1 MLRQG
6 PSSRGQALAP
16 CTDAVLVGGV
26 TLAVFLP
33 GLFGDFLAWDDD
45 RNFLD
50 NPAYR
55 GLGPSRLA
63 WMFTTFHMGHYKPL
77 TWLTHGADYALWGME
92 PLGAHLTSLL
102 LHAAAAMAVL
112 LLARRLLRAAL
123 PLTTGDPAV
132 RFGAVGAAL
141 LFSLHPLRVE
151 PVTWITGR
159 ADVLAGLLALLCL
172 LAYLR
177 AHDPTVAADR
187 RGMRWYWASV
197 LLFAMA
203 LLAKA
208 MVLTLP
214 VVLLIVDIYPLRR
227 LDTRSGAAAR
237 VVWLE
242 KVPFL
247 GLGVLAGAVA
257 LLARLDFG
265 SMLELSEVGVLERAG
280 AVAYGLAFY
289 LWKTIVPAHLSPL
302 YEFAA
307 VMRGGSW
314 PFIMS
319 AAFVTALSVL
329 AAGWRRRWPWLAAV
343 WASFVVT
350 LLPVSGIL
358 QNGPQI
364 TADRYSYLACL
375 GWTLLAGAA
384 LSRGAEAWRSRT
396 SPRWVPASGVAITLI
411 AVVTLGALSAWQT
424 LVWQDT
430 LTLWTRAVELQPASA
445 VSQSGLGMALLAEG
459 EPAAAARHFE
469 EALRLAPAFAEARM
483 GLAFARALAGRDE
496 EAVAHAR
503 EAVSRSR
510 GDARFRVVLAEI
522 LNRQGRHVEALA
534 ALEEAMRLEPRSP
547 TVRFASAVTLAEL
560 GRPESALAALE
571 EGRRLARAVGLG
583 ERDGDRV
590 AALVFTP
597 FDPPRAAA
605 AWQRYLAA
613 MSEIRHP
620 TPQEARAIFRGLVA
634 LDALRDRAARP

>member
-1 MLRQG
+1 
-6 PSSRGQALAP
+6 
-16 CTDAVLVGGV
+16 VLVGGV

-45 RNFLD
+45 RNFLG

-55 GLGPSRLA
+55 GLGASRIA

-77 TWLTHGADYALWGME
+77 TWLTHGLDYTLWGME
-92 PLGAHLTSLL
+92 PFGAHLTSIV
-102 LHAAAAMAVL
+102 LHATAAVAVL
-112 LLARRLLRAAL
+112 LLARRLLRTAL
-123 PLTTGDPAV
+123 PPTVGDPAV
-132 RFGAVGAAL
+132 RFGAAGAAL
-141 LFSLHPLRVE
+141 LFSAHPLRVE
-151 PVTWITGR
+151 PVTWLTGR
-159 ADVLAGLLALLCL
+159 GDVLAGLLAMLCL

-177 AHDPTVAADR
+177 AHEPTAAADGR
-187 RGMRWYWASV
+187 SMRWYWVSV

-214 VVLLIVDIYPLRR
+214 VVLLILDVYPLRR
-227 LDTRSGAAAR
+227 LDAGSGAVAR

-242 KVPFL
+242 KIPFL
-247 GLGVLAGAVA
+247 ALGALAGAVA

-265 SMLELSEVGVLERAG
+265 SILELSEVGVLERAG

-289 LWKTIVPAHLSPL
+289 LWKTIAPAHLSPL

-307 VMRGGSW
+307 VMRGGPW
-314 PFIMS
+314 PFVVS
-319 AAFVTALSVL
+319 AAIVTALSLL
-329 AAGWRRRWPWLAAV
+329 AVGWRRRWPWLAAV
-343 WASFVVT
+343 WATYVVT

-384 LSRGAEAWRSRT
+384 LSRCAEAWRSRA
-396 SPRWVPASGVAITLI
+396 SGRWVPASGVAITLI
-411 AVVTLGALSAWQT
+411 AVLTLGALSAWQT

-430 LTLWTRAVELQPASA
+430 LTLWSRAVELQPASA

-483 GLAFARALAGRDE
+483 GLAFTRALAGRDE
-496 EAVAHAR
+496 EAVAHGR

-510 GDARFRVVLAEI
+510 RDARFRVALAEI
-522 LNRQGRHVEALA
+522 LNRQGRHAEALA
-534 ALEEAMRLEPRSP
+534 ALEEAMHLEPRSP
-547 TVRFASAVTLAEL
+547 TVRFASAVTLARL
-560 GRPESALAALE
+560 GRPEPALAALE
-571 EGRRLARAVGLG
+571 EGRRLARAAGLA
-583 ERDGDRV
+583 EREGDRV
-590 AALVFTP
+590 AALVYTP
-597 FDPPRAAA
+597 FDPARAAA

-613 MSEIRHP
+613 MSEVRHP
-620 TPQEARAIFRGLVA
+620 TPQEARAIFRGLLA